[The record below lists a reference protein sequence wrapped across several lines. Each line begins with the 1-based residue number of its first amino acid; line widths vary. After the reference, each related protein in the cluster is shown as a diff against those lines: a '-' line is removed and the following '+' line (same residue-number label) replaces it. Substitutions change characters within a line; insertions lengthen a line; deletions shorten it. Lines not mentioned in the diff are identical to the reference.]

1 MVETQYQGLQSEVDD
16 MRQLIKNFR
25 VRYKQA
31 VNEIQDLNQEHAKE
45 KIEHF
50 EQVTNY
56 EKELALYRGI
66 LKQVVS
72 GNELVKIEQR
82 CSYDEVNTIWSIPSF
97 QIDDRK
103 VFFKRVRATINVAK
117 EVATTTPT
125 TTITQM

>member
-1 MVETQYQGLQSEVDD
+1 MALELQEQKEREKLLIEEKLCKEEEVLMVETQYQGLQSEVDD

-82 CSYDEVNTIWSIPSF
+82 CFYDEINTIW
-97 QIDDRK
+97 
-103 VFFKRVRATINVAK
+103 
-117 EVATTTPT
+117 
-125 TTITQM
+125 